1 MTKLSTQPL
10 IHETARVSDCSLGRY
25 TEIGERSRL
34 SETTLG
40 DYSYMGVDCE
50 IWCAE
55 IGKFSNIASH
65 VRINATNH
73 PTWRPTLH
81 HFTYRAGDYWP
92 DKENEAEF
100 FAWRRGNAVTIGN
113 DTWLGHG
120 ATILPGVSI
129 GNGAVVGAGAVV
141 SRDVAPYAIVGGVPA
156 RLIRERFDAAT
167 GNRLDKL
174 CWWDWSH
181 ERLRDAL
188 DDFRALDIEAFLVKY
203 ETAANTGAVMK
214 ELSHGE

>member
-1 MTKLSTQPL
+1 MTKLSVEPL
-10 IHETARVSDCSLGRY
+10 VHETADVNGSKLGRY
-25 TEIGERSRL
+25 TEVGARSRV
-34 SETTLG
+34 SETVLD
-40 DYSYMGVDCE
+40 DYSYLGIDCE

-92 DKENEAEF
+92 GEKDETEF
-100 FAWRRGNAVTIGN
+100 FEWRRGNAVQIGH

-120 ATILPGVSI
+120 STILPGVTV

-141 SRDVAPYAIVGGVPA
+141 SRDVAPYTIVGGVPA

-167 GNRLDKL
+167 GNRLDL
-174 CWWDWSH
+174 LAWWDWSH
-181 ERLRDAL
+181 DRLRDAL
-188 DDFRALDIEAFLVKY
+188 DDFRALEIEAFLSKY
-203 ETAANTGAVMK
+203 ETAANTNAVLK
-214 ELSHGE
+214 ELSNG

>member
-1 MTKLSTQPL
+1 VL
-10 IHETARVSDCSLGRY
+10 D
-25 TEIGERSRL
+25 
-34 SETTLG
+34 
-40 DYSYMGVDCE
+40 DYSYLGIDCE

-92 DKENEAEF
+92 EEKDETEF
-100 FAWRRGNAVTIGN
+100 FDWRRGNAVKIGH

-120 ATILPGVSI
+120 STILPGVTV
-129 GNGAVVGAGAVV
+129 GNGSVVGAGAVV
-141 SRDVAPYAIVGGVPA
+141 SRDVAPYTIVGGVPA

-167 GNRLDKL
+167 GNRLDRL
-174 CWWDWSH
+174 AWWDWSH
-181 ERLRDAL
+181 DRLRQAL
-188 DDFRALDIEAFLVKY
+188 DDFRALDIEAFLSKY
-203 ETAANTGAVMK
+203 ETAANANAVMK
-214 ELSHGE
+214 ELSNG

>member
-1 MTKLSTQPL
+1 MTKLSVEPL
-10 IHETARVSDCSLGRY
+10 VHETAEVNGSKLGRY
-25 TEIGERSRL
+25 TEVGARSRV
-34 SETTLG
+34 SETVLD
-40 DYSYMGVDCE
+40 DYSYLGIDCE

-92 DKENEAEF
+92 GEKDETEF
-100 FAWRRGNAVTIGN
+100 FEWRRGNAVQIGH

-120 ATILPGVSI
+120 STILPGVTV

-141 SRDVAPYAIVGGVPA
+141 SRDVAPYTIVGGVPA

-167 GNRLDKL
+167 GNRLDL
-174 CWWDWSH
+174 LAWWDWSH
-181 ERLRDAL
+181 DRLRDAL
-188 DDFRALDIEAFLVKY
+188 DDFRALEIEAFLSKY
-203 ETAANTGAVMK
+203 ETAANTNAVLK
-214 ELSHGE
+214 ELSNG